1 MKHLLETDELQ
12 SRLGNEGLAVVDLSH
27 PYHHENHRVP
37 GALPVNY
44 RDIVETRPPV
54 DGLVPL
60 DDQLASRFATAGL
73 TPEQE
78 VIAYDDEGGVKA
90 ARFLW
95 TLDLLGHR
103 RWALLN
109 GGLIAWLAERRPV
122 ESGPS
127 RTPPGNYPI
136 DHRRDDV
143 SASKQHILQSLENP
157 DVVLVDAR
165 TLAEF
170 RGLDLR
176 ASRGGHIP
184 GALNVDWTLNV
195 DPEHQV
201 RMRPPRLL
209 RGMFEGFGVMPDKE
223 IIVYCQSHHRS
234 AHTYVAL
241 KSLGY
246 PRVRGYPGAWSEWGN
261 DPSLPIE

>member
-1 MKHLLETDELQ
+1 M
-12 SRLGNEGLAVVDLSH
+12 VDLSH
-27 PYHHENHRVP
+27 PYHHQNHRVP
-37 GALPVNY
+37 GALPINY
-44 RDIVETRPPV
+44 RDIVEIRPPV
-54 DGLVPL
+54 DGLVPP

-73 TPEQE
+73 TPEQD

-109 GGLIAWLAERRPV
+109 GGLIAWLAERRPI

-157 DVVLVDAR
+157 NAVLVDAR

-176 ASRGGHIP
+176 ANRGGHIP
-184 GALNVDWTLNV
+184 GALNVDWTLDV

-201 RMRPPRLL
+201 RMRPPPLL
-209 RGMFEGFGVMPDKE
+209 RGMFESFGVTPDKE

-261 DPSLPIE
+261 DSSLPIE